1 MKGKSMILK
10 WEVFCWKLKNNLDET
25 RKVVLQKN
33 DNLKE
38 NICFKKE
45 QMIIHGF
52 CDSFFRE
59 KINVTI

>member
-25 RKVVLQKN
+25 RKVALQKN

-38 NICFKKE
+38 YIYIKKRKIE
-45 QMIIHGF
+45 IYDF
-52 CDSFFRE
+52 CDSFF
-59 KINVTI
+59 

>member
-25 RKVVLQKN
+25 RKVVLQKSG
-33 DNLKE
+33 NLKE
-38 NICFKKE
+38 NVYPKKGK
-45 QMIIHGF
+45 MRIHGF
-52 CDSFFRE
+52 CDSFFRK